1 MLPHVNAPHLPQL
14 MGAGMCFSPAGTG
27 IPCSPPQFPV
37 PPLSAITES
46 TLHNMF
52 GFSNQMRPPMPIS
65 HAPFIPMTGNSS
77 TPPLMPTSTGTNL
90 VEQLANSATLEVSD
104 LHAKAEYAAKQATNN
119 QVSLPHST
127 SYPFYFPTRKEEKL
141 DNGQEGKTRIM

>member
-1 MLPHVNAPHLPQL
+1 MVQIMSMGSGLCMPLMMLPHVNAPHLPQL
-14 MGAGMCFSPAGTG
+14 MGAGMCFRPAGTG
-27 IPCSPPQFPV
+27 IPCSPPQFPI
-37 PPLSAITES
+37 PPLSAI
-46 TLHNMF
+46 
-52 GFSNQMRPPMPIS
+52 
-65 HAPFIPMTGNSS
+65 
-77 TPPLMPTSTGTNL
+77 TGTNL